1 MIMNSKGPKTQ
12 VKEILVLVLVPLSLH
27 LNIFSGYFL
36 EQLFSLIPT
45 FSYGVALATELLL
58 QVMANGVRH
67 FAQNR
72 F

>member
-1 MIMNSKGPKTQ
+1 MEKGSLLPLPFPIFNLVHVQYICFVVQMISC
-12 VKEILVLVLVPLSLH
+12 LS
-27 LNIFSGYFL
+27 